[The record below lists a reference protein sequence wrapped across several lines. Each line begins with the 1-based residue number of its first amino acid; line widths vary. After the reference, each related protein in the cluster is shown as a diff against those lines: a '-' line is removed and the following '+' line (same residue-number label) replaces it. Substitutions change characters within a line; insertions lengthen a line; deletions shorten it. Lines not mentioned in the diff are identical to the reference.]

1 MRSKTITLLLG
12 MLVMT
17 PSRVL
22 AAPTPYASLRVHEKL
37 DINLRS
43 NVVGDFAAGVFRRH
57 VASLYGVFLSVPS
70 TDLRGRS
77 CSVDFNSRAS
87 QDQEVACRDRGGTPA
102 LKAGEMLCTMNPIPH
117 RKSLTPKMGH
127 ALVGGSGD
135 KAYVKMSSAREQA
148 CRDMGGTP
156 DVIDGHASCD
166 MNPAPDRGTLT
177 VMKGV
182 HRAVEG
188 HGR

>member
-1 MRSKTITLLLG
+1 MRSETITLLLG
-12 MLVMT
+12 VLVMT
-17 PSRVL
+17 SSRVL
-22 AAPTPYASLRVHEKL
+22 AAPTPYASFRVHEKL

-43 NVVGDFAAGVFRRH
+43 SIGDFAAGDFRRH

-70 TDLRGRS
+70 TDSRGRS
-77 CSVDFNSRAS
+77 YSVDFNSGAS

-117 RKSLTPKMGH
+117 RKSLTLKTGH

-156 DVIDGHASCD
+156 DVIDGRASCD